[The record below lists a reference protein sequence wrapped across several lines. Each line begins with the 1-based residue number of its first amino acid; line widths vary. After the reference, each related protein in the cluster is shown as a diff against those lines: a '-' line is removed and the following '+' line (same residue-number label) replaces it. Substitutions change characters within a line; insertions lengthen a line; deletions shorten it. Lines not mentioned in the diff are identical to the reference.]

1 MFNVLDI
8 EDWILNNQRPPE
20 QQGTRLH
27 ECTYVVIGP
36 IHKEFQ
42 NGARSVEQLL
52 QIFTDEGYLSNTE
65 TSLLTVTP
73 VKIDGQSV
81 EEFEEF
87 KPK

>member
-1 MFNVLDI
+1 M
-8 EDWILNNQRPPE
+8 NNQRPAE
-20 QQGTRLH
+20 QQDTEQH
-27 ECTYVVIGP
+27 VYTYVVIGP

-42 NGARSVEQLL
+42 NGARSVEQLM
-52 QIFTDEGYLSNTE
+52 QIFSDAGYLSNTE

-81 EEFEEF
+81 EREFEEF